1 MTDFELRRLPDSPTL
16 GGLLTLAFESLLV
29 CSAEGKKPVAT
40 ILTSQT
46 AVSLPENLR
55 TVAHAL
61 GVEFVEAINQV
72 ETNVPDYSFVNINRM
87 VDRVRGVERRLSW
100 DEALVRS
107 VQARIRNLGGTP
119 VAFHARAVSDD
130 PRDFS
135 SILTAEMITVLAGGE
150 VEDLTVVVLGNNV
163 PESIRGLA
171 RVHVAEDEGWTLAE
185 QLVASA
191 LTKLFI
197 GVASGFCTAVMFSGS
212 PYLIFKDPEQHAKT
226 VSRDIGPGGLPTFV
240 AAGQQFIRGVPT
252 ARLIFEALRAN
263 TSQAYER
270 PPSSIG
276 LL

>member
-29 CSAEGKKPVAT
+29 CSAEGKNPVAT
-40 ILTSQT
+40 ILTSKT

-61 GVEFVEAINQV
+61 GVEFVETTNKV
-72 ETNVPDYSFVNINRM
+72 VTNVPDYSFVNINKM
-87 VDRVRGVERRLSW
+87 IDRSGQFEGGLSW

-107 VQARIRNLGGTP
+107 VQAKIKNLGGIP
-119 VAFHARAVSDD
+119 IAFHARTVSDN
-130 PRDFS
+130 PEDFS
-135 SILTAEMITVLAGGE
+135 SILTTEMITVLAGAE
-150 VEDLTVVVLGNNV
+150 VQDLTVVVLGNNV
-163 PESIRGLA
+163 PESLRGMA

-212 PYLIFKDPEQHAKT
+212 PYLVFKDPEQHAKT
-226 VSRDIGPGGLPTFV
+226 VSRDIGPGGLPRFV
-240 AAGQQFIRGVPT
+240 STGQQFIRGVPN
-252 ARLIFEALRAN
+252 ARLIFEAVRAN
-263 TSQAYER
+263 ISQAYEQ